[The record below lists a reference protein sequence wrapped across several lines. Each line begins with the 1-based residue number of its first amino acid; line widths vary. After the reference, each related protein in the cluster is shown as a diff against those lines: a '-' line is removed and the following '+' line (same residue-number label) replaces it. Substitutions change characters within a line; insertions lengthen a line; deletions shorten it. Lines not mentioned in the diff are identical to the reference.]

1 MLVELGSVV
10 QVCTVLVELGSVVQV
25 CTVCW
30 LSWGVLCTVCWLSW
44 GVLCK
49 CALCVG

>member
-1 MLVELGSVV
+1 MHCVLVVVVELGSVV
-10 QVCTVLVELGSVVQV
+10 QVYCVLVVVVELGSVVQV
-25 CTVCW
+25 YTVCW
-30 LSWGVLCTVCWLSW
+30 LNW